1 MRIWWE
7 SLTLLQ
13 RIFAAVAIPATLL
26 LVVQLVL
33 TLIGLG
39 DTDSDLDTDG
49 DGVPEGLDLDM
60 DGDGIP
66 DGIDLDGDGIPDGID
81 LDGDGIPDIAVAD
94 FDHDGAPDGDHG
106 SLTDGLAGLRLFTF
120 RGITAFLAV
129 WGWGV
134 LAITRAGRPWLMG
147 VLVGL
152 VMGAA
157 AMVLIA
163 LTMQMILRLQADGTV
178 SLQNAVGAGGE
189 VYLSVPALRAGEGK
203 VNVVIQDTMTECAA
217 VTDEASPIPT
227 GTPVTVVGVTKDRQ
241 LIVMSR

>member
-13 RIFAAVAIPATLL
+13 RVFACIAIPSTLL
-26 LVVQLVL
+26 LIVQLVL
-33 TLIGLG
+33 SLVGLG
-39 DTDSDLDTDG
+39 DHEGDLDH
-49 DGVPEGLDLDM
+49 DGV
-60 DGDGIP
+60 P
-66 DGIDLDGDGIPDGID
+66 DGIDLDHDGIPDGID

-94 FDHDGAPDGDHG
+94 LDHDGLPDGEGHG
-106 SLTDGLAGLRLFTF
+106 SVSEGLGSLRLFTL
-120 RGITAFLAV
+120 RGILAFLAV
-129 WGWGV
+129 WGWAV

-147 VLVGL
+147 VLLGL
-152 VMGAA
+152 VLGAA

-178 SLQNAVGAGGE
+178 SLNNAVGSGGE
-189 VYLSVPALRAGEGK
+189 VYLSVPPLRSGEGK

-227 GTPVTVVGVTKDRQ
+227 GTPVTVVGVTKERQ
-241 LIVMSR
+241 LIVMTR

>member
-39 DTDSDLDTDG
+39 DHDSDLDTDG
-49 DGVPEGLDLDM
+49 DGVPDDLDLDM
-60 DGDGIP
+60 DGDSIP
-66 DGIDLDGDGIPDGID
+66 DGIDLDGDGIPDV
-81 LDGDGIPDIAVAD
+81 AVAD
-94 FDHDGAPDGDHG
+94 LDHDGAPEGDHG
-106 SLTDGLAGLRLFTF
+106 SLSDGLAGLRLFTF

-129 WGWGV
+129 WGWAV
-134 LAITRAGRPWLMG
+134 LAITRAGRPWLAG
-147 VLVGL
+147 VLIGL
-152 VMGAA
+152 VMGVA

-178 SLQNAVGAGGE
+178 SLANAVGAGGE

-217 VTDEASPIPT
+217 VTDEESAIPT
-227 GTPVTVVGVTKDRQ
+227 GTPVTVIGVTKDRQ